1 MWTPFSDGDLSDG
14 SSLCSQERRDGL
26 HRSEGCVPSDP
37 DPPCV
42 SQVSQVHSRR
52 EDLAVPGPLLRSVHS
67 STGVHSCDGSCVGIP
82 PSAGNPDA
90 SVSGQLADSCFIS
103 CLLGKGQGS
112 QPLSGAGNCC
122 QPGEVDSNSILDHYL
137 FRNQDRLADFLSFG
151 DSLEDRKVLLNSRR
165 IFVLKCAVC
174 EVLEGLTGPPRL
186 SVSPCSERSASNES
200 FTIGSKSRLGLS
212 GRGDPGSLGSSFS
225 GRPSVVVHRGS
236 SRRGDL
242 FSPVLSRP
250 NVLVR
255 RLQPRLG
262 GHGRRPVRFQVFVGG
277 RALSLDQPSR
287 VVGRRE
293 GPQGSLCLFGRLG
306 CRSLLRQHDR
316 GGVSEKARR
325 DFVSDPERGSPAHSA
340 LGGAVEHG
348 PDASVCSWQEQ
359 SGGRRPVSP
368 QSGPRFG
375 VDAPSG
381 SVQLAPPALAGGNRP
396 VCLLTQS
403 LLFCLFCACVGSHGC
418 GYRCHAPVIGFATG
432 ICLPSIRHD
441 QPGPGEGEGLPGSGA
456 HAHSSILAPASMV
469 SRAAGAAD
477 SAHSS
482 SSISVGSSA
491 SATRQ
496 KIPLEP
502 VLASSSCVETLG
514 RFARASGVSRSV
526 ARRLGQA
533 RRQSSVANYQSKW
546 LTYRR
551 WCTYKGHSVYQP
563 SISKVSDYLVWLWED

>member
-1 MWTPFSDGDLSDG
+1 MKPGTLPSGDRRLPVPPVVLLEGQWCGALGGGSLEGGVCDSLSHTTSFVSDSHHPGFVLSPVCQGEGFGGVDSGSSPQGSGGACASNSRLLQPHVCCHQGYGGLAADHRPVHPEPECGSDSFSDGNLSDG
-14 SSLCSQERRDGL
+14 SSLSSQERLNGL
-26 HRSEGCVPSDP
+26 HRFEGCVPSDP

-52 EDLAVPGPLLRSVHS
+52 EDLAVPGPLLRSIHS

-90 SVSGQLADSCFIS
+90 SVSGRLAGSCVFAGGS
-103 CLLGKGQGS
+103 LLGKGQGS

-122 QPGEVDSNSILDHYL
+122 QPGKLDSNSISDDYV
-137 FRNQDRLADFLSFG
+137 FRNQDRLADFQGFG

-165 IFVLKCAVC
+165 ISVLKGAVC
-174 EVLEGLTGPPRL
+174 EVLEGLAGPPRL

-200 FTIGSKSRLGLS
+200 LTISSKSRLGLS
-212 GRGDPGSLGSSFS
+212 IRGDPGSLGSSFS

-236 SRRGDL
+236 YRRGDL
-242 FSPVLSRP
+242 SSPALSRP

-255 RLQPRLG
+255 CLQPRLG
-262 GHGRRPVRFQVFVGG
+262 GHGRRPVRFRGLVGG
-277 RALSLDQPSR
+277 RGLSLDQPSR

-325 DFVSDPERGSPAHSA
+325 DFVSDSKRGSPAHSA

-359 SGGRRPVSP
+359 RGGGCPVSP
-368 QSGPRFG
+368 QSGPRLG

-381 SVQLAPPALAGGNRP
+381 SVQLALPVLAGDNRP

-403 LLFCLFCACVGSHGC
+403 PLFCLFCTCGIPWLPVRMSCSSHG
-418 GYRCHAPVIGFATG
+418 
-432 ICLPSIRHD
+432 IR
-441 QPGPGEGEGLPGSGA
+441 
-456 HAHSSILAPASMV
+456 
-469 SRAAGAAD
+469 
-477 SAHSS
+477 
-482 SSISVGSSA
+482 
-491 SATRQ
+491 
-496 KIPLEP
+496 
-502 VLASSSCVETLG
+502 
-514 RFARASGVSRSV
+514 
-526 ARRLGQA
+526 
-533 RRQSSVANYQSKW
+533 
-546 LTYRR
+546 YRR
-551 WCTYKGHSVYQP
+551 MLSLHSP
-563 SISKVSDYLVWLWED
+563 